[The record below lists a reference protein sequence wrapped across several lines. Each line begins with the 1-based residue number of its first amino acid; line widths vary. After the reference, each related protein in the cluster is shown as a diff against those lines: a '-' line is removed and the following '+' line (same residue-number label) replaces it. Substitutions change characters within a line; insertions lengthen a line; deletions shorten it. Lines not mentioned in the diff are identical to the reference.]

1 MKRGSLRRDANAGS
15 DFAVG
20 TIQKKGG
27 AQPSRLHQSASRRLA
42 RSCARRT
49 KMCGLRARQSVR
61 RDAEHSTRDAC
72 APQNQPMKRSGF
84 ARAYASASQIYFA
97 LFLVMAQ
104 LCPVSAAE
112 ADLILHH
119 GKFVTVDRKFSIAE
133 AIAIQGERIV
143 QVGRNE
149 DVLKTKGVTTQVVDL
164 GGRTILPGLIDSHV
178 HPGAAMTEFE
188 HSIPDM
194 ESIQDVLDYVKAR
207 TAAAKEGEWIQLSQV
222 FITRLREQR
231 YPTRDEL
238 DRVAPQHPVIFSTG
252 PDASL
257 NSLALKLSGIDRNF
271 KITDDGP
278 GYVEKDAQGEPTGIL
293 RSCTRIV
300 KSSSSGKRATEQE
313 TYQRT
318 LRLFRDYNSV
328 GLTTVADRSASL
340 SAIERYKKMRDNGEL
355 PVRLAVSQNI
365 GTIGALEKIQAS
377 IRDVAKNPLCQGDS
391 RLRIIGIKTFL
402 DGGMLTGSAYM
413 RQPWGVSEI
422 YSIKDPEYR
431 GVLFV
436 PKERLLPIVRTAAES
451 GLQFTAHSVGDGAV
465 HTLLDVYE
473 ELTKEGLP
481 VRQTR
486 GCITH
491 SNFMSREA
499 VEQAARLGVVVDIQ
513 PAWLYLDTRTLVK
526 QFGYDRLRY
535 FQPLRTIFAEGG
547 IAGGGSDHMQKI
559 GSFRSINPYNPF
571 LGMWVAI
578 TRRSKWYEGQLHPEE
593 ALSRE
598 QAIRFYTANNAYL
611 LFKEHE
617 VGSLE
622 PGKLADLIVLDT
634 DLLTCPVD
642 QIPKTQVLRAYLG
655 GKLVHTSDR

>member
-1 MKRGSLRRDANAGS
+1 
-15 DFAVG
+15 
-20 TIQKKGG
+20 
-27 AQPSRLHQSASRRLA
+27 
-42 RSCARRT
+42 
-49 KMCGLRARQSVR
+49 
-61 RDAEHSTRDAC
+61 
-72 APQNQPMKRSGF
+72 MKRSGF
-84 ARAYASASQIYFA
+84 ARAYAFASQIYFA

>member
-1 MKRGSLRRDANAGS
+1 
-15 DFAVG
+15 
-20 TIQKKGG
+20 
-27 AQPSRLHQSASRRLA
+27 
-42 RSCARRT
+42 
-49 KMCGLRARQSVR
+49 
-61 RDAEHSTRDAC
+61 
-72 APQNQPMKRSGF
+72 MKRSGF